1 MEDDFFAQ
9 LGKIDETP
17 EGTKYLPSVSLM
29 PTNPATAGMSVRQ
42 KLEFLN
48 EKLIDTCIDN
58 LSSGKIK
65 PNDLG
70 AVVTLLKNNKVVEE
84 KREESESDIID
95 ALIVEK

>member
-1 MEDDFFAQ
+1 MEDDFFEQ

-17 EGTKYLPSVSLM
+17 EGTAYLPSVSTT
-29 PTNPATAGMSVRQ
+29 PVSTAGMSVRQ